1 MNKKVIVAAG
11 ALALLLTGCD
21 QLCQG
26 PKTKTALVTEKDK
39 YSYALGAHFGNQAQ
53 FQLVARDSID
63 LDLDLFIQAFVE
75 RYKQDS
81 AKYLMADSTIFQTLT
96 ELSQSRQAEKARK
109 DSVAAA
115 ENKAKGEAFLAQN
128 KTAEGVVTTES
139 GLQYK
144 VITEGTGVTPS
155 DTDVVKV
162 HYTGTL
168 LDGTKFDS
176 SVDRGEPLEFPIGAV
191 IPGWT
196 EMLKL
201 MKVGEKVTAW
211 IPSDLAYGP
220 RGRGPQIPGNS
231 MLIFEMELI
240 DTHAPGA
247 PSNAIAA
254 AEPAKEEAKAE
265 PAKAEAKPAEKA
277 APAAAPAAAKAEA
290 KPAEKAAPA
299 AAPAAAKAE
308 AKPAAAAPAPA
319 AKPAAAPA
327 KAEAKPAAAAPAA
340 APKAAP
346 AKAEAKPAA
355 AAPAPAA
362 KPAAAPAAKP
372 AAAAAPAAQPAAA
385 PAAKPAAAPAPAAQ
399 PAAAP
404 AAPAAAQ

>member
-53 FQLVARDSID
+53 FQLVTRDSID

-81 AKYLMADSTIFQTLT
+81 AKYLMADSTIFKTLT

-144 VITEGTGVTPS
+144 VITEGTGATPS

-247 PSNAIAA
+247 PSNAVAA
-254 AEPAKEEAKAE
+254 AEPAKEEVKAE
-265 PAKAEAKPAEKA
+265 T
-277 APAAAPAAAKAEA
+277 

-308 AKPAAAAPAPA
+308 AKPAAEKAAPKAAAPA
-319 AKPAAAPA
+319 AKAEAKPAAEKAAPAAAPA
-327 KAEAKPAAAAPAA
+327 AKTEAKPAAAAPAA
-340 APKAAP
+340 APAVEGTKITAP
-346 AKAEAKPAA
+346 MPGTILDVKVAVGQAVKEGDLVVILEAMKMENEIY
-355 AAPAPAA
+355 APCAGTIAQVLTNKGASVDTGAPLVTIS
-362 KPAAAPAAKP
+362 
-372 AAAAAPAAQPAAA
+372 
-385 PAAKPAAAPAPAAQ
+385 
-399 PAAAP
+399 
-404 AAPAAAQ
+404 

>member
-1 MNKKVIVAAG
+1 
-11 ALALLLTGCD
+11 
-21 QLCQG
+21 
-26 PKTKTALVTEKDK
+26 
-39 YSYALGAHFGNQAQ
+39 
-53 FQLVARDSID
+53 

-265 PAKAEAKPAEKA
+265 PAKAEAKPAAEKA
-277 APAAAPAAAKAEA
+277 AP
-290 KPAEKAAPA
+290 KAAPA

-308 AKPAAAAPAPA
+308 AKPAAEKAAPKAAPAAAPA
-319 AKPAAAPA
+319 AKP
-327 KAEAKPAAAAPAA
+327 EAKPAAEKAAPKAAAPAA
-340 APKAAP
+340 APA
-346 AKAEAKPAA
+346 AKAE
-355 AAPAPAA
+355 A

-372 AAAAAPAAQPAAA
+372 AAAAPAAAPAAQPAAA
-385 PAAKPAAAPAPAAQ
+385 PAAAPAAQ
-399 PAAAP
+399 PAAAAP
-404 AAPAAAQ
+404 AAAPAAAQ

>member
-265 PAKAEAKPAEKA
+265 PAKAEAKPAAEKV
-277 APAAAPAAAKAEA
+277 APAAAPAAAKAEPAKAEA
-290 KPAEKAAPA
+290 KPAAEKAAPKAAPA
-299 AAPAAAKAE
+299 AAPAAKAE
-308 AKPAAAAPAPA
+308 AKPAAAAPA
-319 AKPAAAPA
+319 
-327 KAEAKPAAAAPAA
+327 AKPAAAA
-340 APKAAP
+340 
-346 AKAEAKPAA
+346 
-355 AAPAPAA
+355 
-362 KPAAAPAAKP
+362 
-372 AAAAAPAAQPAAA
+372 PAAA
-385 PAAKPAAAPAPAAQ
+385 PAAKPAAAPAAAPAA
-399 PAAAP
+399 PSAAP
-404 AAPAAAQ
+404 AAPAAPAAKPAAAAPAAAPAAAAAAPAAAPAAAQ

>member
-96 ELSQSRQAEKARK
+96 ELSQSRQAEKIRK
-109 DSVAAA
+109 DSIAAA

-176 SVDRGEPLEFPIGAV
+176 SIDRGEPLEFPIGAV

-231 MLIFEMELI
+231 TLVFEMELI

-265 PAKAEAKPAEKA
+265 AKPAEKA
-277 APAAAPAAAKAEA
+277 AA
-290 KPAEKAAPA
+290 
-299 AAPAAAKAE
+299 
-308 AKPAAAAPAPA
+308 PAAAAPA
-319 AKPAAAPA
+319 AKPAT

-340 APKAAP
+340 APA
-346 AKAEAKPAA
+346 
-355 AAPAPAA
+355 
-362 KPAAAPAAKP
+362 AAAPAAKP
-372 AAAAAPAAQPAAA
+372 ASAPAAAAPAAQPAAA
-385 PAAKPAAAPAPAAQ
+385 PAAQ
-399 PAAAP
+399 PAA

>member
-277 APAAAPAAAKAEA
+277 APAAAPAAAKAEPAKAEA
-290 KPAEKAAPA
+290 KPAAEKAAPKAAPA
-299 AAPAAAKAE
+299 AAPAAKAE
-308 AKPAAAAPAPA
+308 AKPAAAAPA
-319 AKPAAAPA
+319 
-327 KAEAKPAAAAPAA
+327 AKPAAAAPAA
-340 APKAAP
+340 AP
-346 AKAEAKPAA
+346 
-355 AAPAPAA
+355 AA
-362 KPAAAPAAKP
+362 KPAAAPAAAPAAPAAKP
-372 AAAAAPAAQPAAA
+372 AAAAPAAAPAAQPAAA
-385 PAAKPAAAPAPAAQ
+385 PAAKPAAA
-399 PAAAP
+399 
-404 AAPAAAQ
+404 APAAAQ

>member
-265 PAKAEAKPAEKA
+265 AKPAEKA

-308 AKPAAAAPAPA
+308 AKPAEKAAPA
-319 AKPAAAPA
+319 A
-327 KAEAKPAAAAPAA
+327 KAEAKPAEKAAAPAA

-372 AAAAAPAAQPAAA
+372 AAPAATAPAAQPAAAAPAAQPAAA

>member
-39 YSYALGAHFGNQAQ
+39 YSYALGAHFGNQAH

-109 DSVAAA
+109 DSIAAA
-115 ENKAKGEAFLAQN
+115 ENKAKAEAFLAQN

-144 VITEGTGVTPS
+144 VITEGTGATPS
-155 DTDVVKV
+155 DSDVVKV

-176 SVDRGEPLEFPIGAV
+176 SVDRGEPLEFPVGAV

-247 PSNAIAA
+247 PSAA
-254 AEPAKEEAKAE
+254 
-265 PAKAEAKPAEKA
+265 PAE
-277 APAAAPAAAKAEA
+277 PAAAPATKTEV
-290 KPAEKAAPA
+290 KPAEKPAAPK
-299 AAPAAAKAE
+299 AAPAAKAE
-308 AKPAAAAPAPA
+308 AKPAAE
-319 AKPAAAPA
+319 KAAPA

-340 APKAAP
+340 AQP
-346 AKAEAKPAA
+346 
-355 AAPAPAA
+355 
-362 KPAAAPAAKP
+362 
-372 AAAAAPAAQPAAA
+372 AAAPAAQPAAA
-385 PAAKPAAAPAPAAQ
+385 PAPAA

-404 AAPAAAQ
+404 AAAAPAAAQ

>member
-254 AEPAKEEAKAE
+254 AEPAKED
-265 PAKAEAKPAEKA
+265 
-277 APAAAPAAAKAEA
+277 AKAEA

-372 AAAAAPAAQPAAA
+372 AAAAALAAQPAAA

>member
-144 VITEGTGVTPS
+144 VITEGTGATPS

-247 PSNAIAA
+247 PSNAVAA
-254 AEPAKEEAKAE
+254 AEPAKEEVKAE
-265 PAKAEAKPAEKA
+265 T
-277 APAAAPAAAKAEA
+277 

-308 AKPAAAAPAPA
+308 AKPAAEKAAPKAAAPA
-319 AKPAAAPA
+319 A
-327 KAEAKPAAAAPAA
+327 KAEAKPAAE
-340 APKAAP
+340 KAA
-346 AKAEAKPAA
+346 
-355 AAPAPAA
+355 
-362 KPAAAPAAKP
+362 PAAAPAAKTEAKP
-372 AAAAAPAAQPAAA
+372 AAAAPAAQPAAA
-385 PAAKPAAAPAPAAQ
+385 PAAAAPAAQ
-399 PAAAP
+399 PAAPA

>member
-1 MNKKVIVAAG
+1 MGVNSKEE
-11 ALALLLTGCD
+11 D
-21 QLCQG
+21 NLC
-26 PKTKTALVTEKDK
+26 KTKTALVTEKDK

-265 PAKAEAKPAEKA
+265 PAKAEAKPAAEKVAPAAAPAAAKAEPAKAEAKPAAEKAAPKA
-277 APAAAPAAAKAEA
+277 APAAAPAAAKAEPAKAEA
-290 KPAEKAAPA
+290 KPAAEKAAPKAAPA
-299 AAPAAAKAE
+299 AAPAAKAE
-308 AKPAAAAPAPA
+308 AKPAAAAPA
-319 AKPAAAPA
+319 
-327 KAEAKPAAAAPAA
+327 AKPAAAA
-340 APKAAP
+340 
-346 AKAEAKPAA
+346 
-355 AAPAPAA
+355 
-362 KPAAAPAAKP
+362 
-372 AAAAAPAAQPAAA
+372 PAAA
-385 PAAKPAAAPAPAAQ
+385 PAAKPAAAPA
-399 PAAAP
+399 AAP
-404 AAPAAAQ
+404 AAPAAKPAAAAPAPAPAAAPAAAQ

>member
-109 DSVAAA
+109 DSIAAA

-240 DTHAPGA
+240 DTHAAEA
-247 PSNAIAA
+247 P
-254 AEPAKEEAKAE
+254 KAE
-265 PAKAEAKPAEKA
+265 EPKK
-277 APAAAPAAAKAEA
+277 AAKAA
-290 KPAEKAAPA
+290 K
-299 AAPAAAKAE
+299 
-308 AKPAAAAPAPA
+308 PA
-319 AKPAAAPA
+319 AKPAAN
-327 KAEAKPAAAAPAA
+327 
-340 APKAAP
+340 
-346 AKAEAKPAA
+346 
-355 AAPAPAA
+355 
-362 KPAAAPAAKP
+362 
-372 AAAAAPAAQPAAA
+372 
-385 PAAKPAAAPAPAAQ
+385 
-399 PAAAP
+399 
-404 AAPAAAQ
+404 

>member
-265 PAKAEAKPAEKA
+265 PAKAEAKPAAEKV
-277 APAAAPAAAKAEA
+277 APAAAPAAAKAEPAKAEA
-290 KPAEKAAPA
+290 KPAAEKAAPKAAPA
-299 AAPAAAKAE
+299 AAPAAKAE
-308 AKPAAAAPAPA
+308 AKPAAAAPA
-319 AKPAAAPA
+319 
-327 KAEAKPAAAAPAA
+327 AKPAAAA
-340 APKAAP
+340 
-346 AKAEAKPAA
+346 
-355 AAPAPAA
+355 
-362 KPAAAPAAKP
+362 
-372 AAAAAPAAQPAAA
+372 PAAA
-385 PAAKPAAAPAPAAQ
+385 PAAKPAAAPA
-399 PAAAP
+399 AAP
-404 AAPAAAQ
+404 AAPAAPAAKPAAAAPAPAPAAAPAAAQ

>member
-144 VITEGTGVTPS
+144 VITEGTGATPS

-265 PAKAEAKPAEKA
+265 AKPAEKA
-277 APAAAPAAAKAEA
+277 APAAKAEA

-299 AAPAAAKAE
+299 AAPKAAPAAKAE
-308 AKPAAAAPAPA
+308 AKPA
-319 AKPAAAPA
+319 
-327 KAEAKPAAAAPAA
+327 AAAAPAA

-355 AAPAPAA
+355 AAPA
-362 KPAAAPAAKP
+362 AAAPAAKP
-372 AAAAAPAAQPAAA
+372 AVAAPAAQPAAAPAAKPAAA

-404 AAPAAAQ
+404 APAAQPAAAPAAPAAAQ

>member
-265 PAKAEAKPAEKA
+265 PAKAEAKPAAEKVAPAAAPAAAKAEPAKAEAKPAAEKAAPKA
-277 APAAAPAAAKAEA
+277 APAAAPAAAKAEPAKAEA
-290 KPAEKAAPA
+290 KPAAEKAAPKAAPA
-299 AAPAAAKAE
+299 AAPAAKAE
-308 AKPAAAAPAPA
+308 AKPAAAAPA
-319 AKPAAAPA
+319 
-327 KAEAKPAAAAPAA
+327 AKPAAAA
-340 APKAAP
+340 
-346 AKAEAKPAA
+346 
-355 AAPAPAA
+355 
-362 KPAAAPAAKP
+362 
-372 AAAAAPAAQPAAA
+372 PAAA
-385 PAAKPAAAPAPAAQ
+385 PAAKPAAAPA
-399 PAAAP
+399 AAP
-404 AAPAAAQ
+404 AAPAAKPAAAAPAPAPAAAPAAAQ